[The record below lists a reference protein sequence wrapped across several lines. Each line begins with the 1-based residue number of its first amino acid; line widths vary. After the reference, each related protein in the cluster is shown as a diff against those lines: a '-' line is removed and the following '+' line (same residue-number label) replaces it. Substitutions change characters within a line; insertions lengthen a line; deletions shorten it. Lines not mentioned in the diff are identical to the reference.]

1 MHSKEGRNMMNSRS
15 VIAASVA
22 AFSLMGIPT
31 VRAEDHIAV
40 IVKATTSEYWQ
51 WVFKGA
57 EAAGK
62 QLNIKVDELGTP
74 KDDAAGQI
82 AVLENAAGAKPSA
95 IVISPTVAEAL
106 GDPIAAVTAAGVPV
120 IVIDSGAKTD
130 QYASFL
136 TTNNEAGGKAAA
148 DAMASCIKERTG
160 KAAGKV
166 AFLTAMAGHESLDSR
181 DKGFKDGVAGYPDL
195 KIVGNRV
202 ANNEE
207 AQGMSLTADLLTKDA
222 DLAGVFADNAQM
234 GTGAGAAIVE
244 KKLGAKFCLVAF
256 DADAGEL
263 EHLKDGSI
271 YGLVIQD
278 PYMMGYAGVWYGFA
292 AAHGAR
298 LPKFVDTGVG
308 VVTKA
313 NMADPAF
320 AGLLDVTKR
329 KLAPFTGN

>member
-1 MHSKEGRNMMNSRS
+1 MNSRTL
-15 VIAASVA
+15 IAASVA
-22 AFSLMGIPT
+22 AFSLMGFPT

-62 QLNIKVDELGTP
+62 QLNVKVDELGTP

-82 AVLENAAGAKPSA
+82 SVLESAAGTKPSA

-106 GDPIAAVTAAGVPV
+106 GDPIAAVTAAGTPV

-130 QYASFL
+130 KFASFL

-148 DAMASCIKERTG
+148 DALAACIKERSG
-160 KAAGKV
+160 KVAGKV
-166 AFLTAMAGHESLDSR
+166 AFITAMAGHESLDSR
-181 DKGFKDGVAGYPDL
+181 DKGFVEGVKAYPDL
-195 KIVGNRV
+195 KLVGNRV

-207 AQGMSLTADLLTKDA
+207 AEGMSLTADMLTKDS
-222 DLAGVFADNAQM
+222 DLAGIFADNAQM
-234 GTGAGAAIVE
+234 GTGAGASIQE
-244 KKLGAKFCLVAF
+244 QKLGSKVCVVAF
-256 DADAGEL
+256 DSDSGEL

-278 PYMMGYAGVWYGFA
+278 PFMMGFAGVWYGYA

-298 LPKFVDTGVG
+298 LPKNVDTGVG

-313 NMADPAF
+313 NMGDPAF

-329 KLAPFTGN
+329 KLSPFVGN